1 MSSLSRVWS
10 SCTRRMW
17 WMGVPFKAAAF
28 STNAERSIPTSRGR
42 VSAAC
47 GTTGVHATNELF
59 ERYTNVS
66 D

>member
-10 SCTRRMW
+10 SCTRRMG
-17 WMGVPFKAAAF
+17 WMGVPF